1 MSFAIRPTRPDEA
14 GLLPAV
20 ERSAGQAFRAY
31 PDLAWLADGDDLPA
45 EHHALRIAQGL
56 SWVAVDRADA
66 PFAFLIAERHDDAL
80 HIEELDVR
88 QDRQGKGVGRALL
101 RHVVEWARDHGLQA
115 VTLTTFHKVA
125 WNAPFYA
132 REGFQVVEGDALD
145 APLEALL
152 ASEADRGL
160 RAEDRCAMRLDLT
173 R

>member
-101 RHVVEWARDHGLQA
+101 RHIVAWAREQGL
-115 VTLTTFHKVA
+115 
-125 WNAPFYA
+125 
-132 REGFQVVEGDALD
+132 GDD
-145 APLEALL
+145 NTHDFPRGRLERALL
-152 ASEADRGL
+152 CARGL
-160 RAEDRCAMRLDLT
+160 PDGRRRGAQHAAQGSARVGARPWPHA
-173 R
+173 RRP

>member
-1 MSFAIRPTRPDEA
+1 MRFAIRPTRPDAA

-31 PDLAWLADGDDLPA
+31 PDLAWLADGDDLPVA
-45 EHHALRIAQGL
+45 HPALRIAEGL

-101 RHVVEWARDHGLQA
+101 RHIVAWAREQGLGTI
-115 VTLTTFHKVA
+115 TLTTFREVA

-132 REGFQVVEGDALD
+132 REGFRMVEGEALNMR
-145 APLEALL
+145 LRALL

-160 RAEDRCAMRLDLT
+160 KPEGRCAMRLHL
-173 R
+173 

>member
-31 PDLAWLADGDDLPA
+31 ADLAWLADGADLPA
-45 EHHALRIAQGL
+45 EHHALRIAEGL

-88 QDRQGKGVGRALL
+88 QDRQGQGVGRALL
-101 RHVVEWARDHGLQA
+101 GYVIAWAREQGLGA
-115 VTLTTFHKVA
+115 MTLTTFRDVA

-132 REGFQVVEGDALD
+132 REGFRMIEGEALD
-145 APLEALL
+145 MRLRALL
-152 ASEADRGL
+152 ASEAERGL
-160 RAEDRCAMRLDLT
+160 KPEGRCAMRLDL
-173 R
+173 

>member
-31 PDLAWLADGDDLPA
+31 PDLAWLAAGDDLPD
-45 EHHALRIAQGL
+45 EHHALRIAEGL

-101 RHVVEWARDHGLQA
+101 RHIVAWAREQGLGTI
-115 VTLTTFHKVA
+115 TLTTFREVA

-132 REGFQVVEGDALD
+132 REGFRMVEGEALNMR
-145 APLEALL
+145 LRALL

-160 RAEDRCAMRLDLT
+160 KPEGRCAMRLHL
-173 R
+173 